1 MITFD
6 DTNRL
11 LYVSLKHQ
19 DSFANSKTE
28 SIEVDE
34 GIFIEK
40 TENGEIV
47 GIQILDGSKSEYIV
61 GAMKD
66 FIDIPEKK
74 IKKRLD
80 SYINLALY

>member
-19 DSFANSKTE
+19 DSFANVKTE

-61 GAMKD
+61 SAMKD
-66 FIDIPEKK
+66 FIDIPKK
-74 IKKRLD
+74 INKKLD
-80 SYINLALY
+80 SNI

>member
-19 DSFANSKTE
+19 ETFANSKTE

-47 GIQILDGSKSEYIV
+47 GIQILDGSKSEYII

-66 FIDIPEKK
+66 FLEIPKK
-74 IKKRLD
+74 KLD
-80 SYINLALY
+80 SNI

>member
-1 MITFD
+1 MDSYEVQNANIT
-6 DTNRL
+6 T
-11 LYVSLKHQ
+11 
-19 DSFANSKTE
+19 AE

-40 TENGEIV
+40 TENGDIV

-66 FIDIPEKK
+66 FVDIPKK
-74 IKKRLD
+74 DKND
-80 SYINLALY
+80 

>member
-47 GIQILDGSKSEYIV
+47 GIQILDGSKSEYMV

-66 FIDIPEKK
+66 FIDIPKK
-74 IKKRLD
+74 SKKRLD
-80 SYINLALY
+80 TNI

>member
-19 DSFANSKTE
+19 ETFANAKTE

-47 GIQILDGSKSEYIV
+47 GLQILDGPKSEYII

-66 FIDIPEKK
+66 FIDIPKK
-74 IKKRLD
+74 INKKLD
-80 SYINLALY
+80 SNI